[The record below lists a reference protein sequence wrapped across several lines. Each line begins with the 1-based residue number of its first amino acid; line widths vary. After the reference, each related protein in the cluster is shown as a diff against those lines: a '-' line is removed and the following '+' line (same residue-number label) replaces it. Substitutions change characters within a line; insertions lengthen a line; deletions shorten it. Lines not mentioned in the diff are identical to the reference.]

1 MNLDTYKGFDY
12 DSIKADEDVMLSE
25 LPLSIIKDSIKE
37 QFEDPAKYGIND
49 FVQTFETR
57 YVITKQNMDEENEE
71 EIISLYE
78 QFISFMRDIFKDKLS
93 LGFPYLEDMSE
104 TEQIELIHYV
114 YRFFIIN
121 MKKNYRTFIY
131 NYIIEHKKELAEML
145 PHKKDVTTN
154 TLKDVVTDED
164 EITIMAS
171 ITECVDYILYYSD
184 ISVDD
189 FLRLSRGNDANLE
202 NDFINDKYD
211 DFNINGNFVEMYPH
225 LIDRVTKTEIEASI
239 RIMMLQKYNG
249 EEYGGSDVTVTEI
262 LNE

>member
-12 DSIKADEDVMLSE
+12 DSVKADEEVMLSE

-104 TEQIELIHYV
+104 TEQIELILTYLLNKEIQEKV
-114 YRFFIIN
+114 Y
-121 MKKNYRTFIY
+121 
-131 NYIIEHKKELAEML
+131 L
-145 PHKKDVTTN
+145 
-154 TLKDVVTDED
+154 
-164 EITIMAS
+164 
-171 ITECVDYILYYSD
+171 
-184 ISVDD
+184 
-189 FLRLSRGNDANLE
+189 
-202 NDFINDKYD
+202 
-211 DFNINGNFVEMYPH
+211 
-225 LIDRVTKTEIEASI
+225 
-239 RIMMLQKYNG
+239 
-249 EEYGGSDVTVTEI
+249 
-262 LNE
+262 